1 MKKVF
6 LILFIWQS
14 VSIAAPFQPTAQTP
28 SLVAKAQ
35 QAYLDG
41 DFSVAVNTLK
51 QAYMASVNDSV
62 ATKNIMQLYTKIR
75 SQSPATR
82 FDVGW
87 TLPAEIKSMRVSVTR
102 RLENGLV
109 THQLIVSGAL
119 TAIDDM
125 DNFQVVRYPDTIVL
139 DKSKKV
145 GTFQVSDDDGT
156 PGYDFRSRGTA
167 FDVSAG
173 LYLMTF
179 STKGGAHVDGWFML
193 DENANSTAQPQITN
207 LDDNPVFNTG
217 TPIMKWNEFFSPQ
230 FKKDIEHRAL
240 SIWIGKANEDKG
252 AWSFWSENM
261 KTTSA
266 TIGSSLQIE
275 NGWDHGPLENGEYY
289 ALLNYM
295 EAQSFGPIRIVRRS
309 GTVKYF
315 TIKR

>member
-6 LILFIWQS
+6 LLLFLWQS
-14 VSIAAPFQPTAQTP
+14 VSMAAPFQATPQTP
-28 SLVAKAQ
+28 TLVAKAQ

-62 ATKNIMQLYTKIR
+62 AIKNIMQMFTKIR
-75 SQSPATR
+75 TMSPAPR

-87 TLPAEIKSMRVSVTR
+87 TLPAEIKSMRVSVSR
-102 RLENGLV
+102 RMENGLI
-109 THQLIVSGAL
+109 THQLMVSGGL
-119 TAIDDM
+119 TAPDDM

-139 DKSKKV
+139 DKAKKV
-145 GTFQVSDDDGT
+145 GTFHVSNEDGT
-156 PGYDFRSRGTA
+156 PDFDFRSRGTA
-167 FDVSAG
+167 FDVSSG

-193 DENANSTAQPQITN
+193 DENSNSTAQPQITN
-207 LDDNPVFNTG
+207 LDGNPVFDTG
-217 TPIMKWNEFFSPQ
+217 TPLMKWNEFTSPQ
-230 FKKDIEHRAL
+230 FKKDIERRTL

-252 AWSFWSENM
+252 VWSFWTENV

-266 TIGSSLQIE
+266 TIGSTLPIE
-275 NGWDHGPLENGEYY
+275 NGWDHGPLENGDYY

-295 EAQSFGPIRIVRRS
+295 ESQSFGPIRIVRRS

-315 TIKR
+315 SVKR